1 MYVCMY
7 VCIYIYIYNKYI
19 MILVNILDVD
29 KKKFFKQAIYS
40 TCNCTKTIWP
50 KVENQS
56 KLGKIKNF

>member
-1 MYVCMY
+1 
-7 VCIYIYIYNKYI
+7 